1 MSDRLESLINS
12 APGKAILGALGVN
25 PPPELRRYTADQATT
40 PVLVDLGGNASS
52 AVFQA
57 VQSVLAGMPASHT
70 DATTQRCDALIFD
83 ASHIQNP
90 AQLDEAYRYFHAR
103 IRQLGANGRIVIL
116 GRPHMAC
123 QTLSSA
129 TAQRALEGLSRSLGK
144 EVGRKGSTAQLV
156 TVAEG
161 MESHIASSLRF
172 LLSAKSAYISGQV
185 LKVAN
190 TAAEHP
196 ESLDWQRP
204 LAGKT
209 ALVTGASRGIG
220 AAIATVLS
228 RDGAQVLG
236 VDVAPMES
244 ELRSTMESIGGT
256 SLVAD
261 ITAEDTPQRLSELF
275 AAQGGVDIVVHNA
288 GVTRDKTLANMTE
301 DQWQMVLNINLTA
314 AQRITDELLASGA
327 LNDGGSIVGVSSM
340 NGIAGQR
347 GQTNYAASKAGV
359 IGYVDYMTAD
369 DALRQR
375 GITVNAVA
383 PGFIETSMTAAIPF
397 MTRQFGRRLNSL
409 SQGGLPVDVAEAI
422 AYFANP
428 ASRAVQ
434 GNVMRVCGQ
443 ALIGA

>member
-25 PPPELRRYTADQATT
+25 PPPELRRYSPDDNTAG
-40 PVLVDLGGNASS
+40 LRVDLGGNPEGALTQATVQVLESMS
-52 AVFQA
+52 ATI
-57 VQSVLAGMPASHT
+57 S
-70 DATTQRCDALIFD
+70 DATATRCDALIFD
-83 ASHIQNP
+83 ASAIDSP
-90 AQLDEAYRYFHAR
+90 EQLQQAYQYFHPR
-103 IRQLGANGRIVIL
+103 IRHLGGNGRIVIM
-116 GRPHMAC
+116 GRPHMTC
-123 QTLSSA
+123 TTLSAA

-144 EVGRKGSTAQLV
+144 EVGRKGSTAQLI

-161 MESHIASSLRF
+161 AESQVASTLRF
-172 LLSAKSAYISGQV
+172 VLSAKSAYISGQV
-185 LKVAN
+185 LRLSTCAGEPQ
-190 TAAEHP
+190 AE
-196 ESLDWQRP
+196 LDWRRP

-220 AAIATVLS
+220 AAIASVLS

-236 VDVAPMES
+236 VDIAPMEA
-244 ELRSTMESIGGT
+244 ELRTTMEDIGGT

-261 ITAEDTPQRLSELF
+261 ITAADTPQRLSELF
-275 AAQGGVDIVVHNA
+275 SAQGGVDIVVHNA

-301 DQWQMVLNINLTA
+301 DQWRMVLDINLAA
-314 AQRITDELLASGA
+314 AQRITDHLLTSGA
-327 LNDGGSIVGVSSM
+327 LKDGGSIIGVSSM

-359 IGYVDYMTAD
+359 IGYVDYMSAD
-369 DALRQR
+369 DSLRQR
-375 GITVNAVA
+375 GITINAVA
-383 PGFIETSMTAAIPF
+383 PGFIETAMTAAIPF